1 MNKFKKMLVAGLV
14 CTTAVAGGLCLTG
27 CGNNETDAETE
38 IHQIY
43 DKAVAAG
50 YEGTYE
56 EWLAS
61 IKGEKGD
68 TGATGAQGIQGIP
81 GENGK
86 QVEFQVNETH
96 IQWRYE
102 GDTEWTNLIAL
113 SDLKGPKGDNGD
125 TGAQGDKGDKG
136 DKGEDLTVEK
146 VTVKL
151 ESDLPIYFQDYSS
164 DVEQSI
170 QQAWLYGDTQKTV
183 DKGSFVRLT
192 DFSDI
197 SSISNYFLGW
207 YIGSGINETKYTSYT
222 PIANNISLTA
232 KWDIEK
238 IKNEYYSEGLKFEQA
253 YLVDVYGDYN
263 HTIKWE
269 MSDEMQ
275 ECYVAYTDDH
285 SQNDIVIPRTYKNTK
300 VVGVK
305 KLSSS
310 KKIYLPDSLK
320 FICNNARISGD
331 KVVVPKS
338 VVAIGCEGITGT
350 ALIETGIELEFVGDF
365 AIQNLCYNLNYY
377 DIFVSSIET
386 SNLSSASIIIS
397 NNAKYVG
404 KRCLTSTTNV
414 IVNNLKDNT
423 SSDVFVEDCF
433 KYNTKVYYYKI
444 DPTSLKV
451 KKVNTGDINLEYLV
465 VDQDNQYD
473 TRPIV
478 IDMFCSTN
486 HFKYAKVGKNKNGLS
501 SYMYYDDVCVIDDLC
516 IYLNIVTDTRVIWTG
531 ITNLKG
537 NVDVQGIDNSD
548 ETMLMFN
555 GYVNSN
561 IDLQKIVTSSI
572 ETIYLTTKNNKNM
585 GVVEEY
591 ISSDFAKQEDSDKTS
606 YDMYT
611 RNVEE

>member
-1 MNKFKKMLVAGLV
+1 MNKFKKLLVAGLV

-27 CGNNETDAETE
+27 CGNNETDAESE

-68 TGATGAQGIQGIP
+68 KGDTGAQGIQGEKGDTGAQGIQGIP
-81 GENGK
+81 GKDGK

-102 GDTEWTNLIAL
+102 GDTEWTDLVAL
-113 SDLKGPKGDNGD
+113 SEL
-125 TGAQGDKGDKG
+125 KG
-136 DKGEDLTVEK
+136 DKGEDLTVKK

-151 ESDLPIYFQDYSS
+151 KSNLPIYFQDYSS

-170 QQAWLYGDTQKTV
+170 QRAWLYDDTQKTV

-197 SSISNYFLGW
+197 PSISNYFLGW

-253 YLVDVYGDYN
+253 YLVDVYGDDN

-269 MSDEMQ
+269 MSNEMQ
-275 ECYVAYTDDH
+275 QCYVAYTDDH

-310 KKIYLPDSLK
+310 KTIYLPDSLK
-320 FICNNARISGD
+320 FICNDARISGD

-350 ALIETGIELEFVGDF
+350 ALIETGIELEFVGDS
-365 AIQNLCYNLNYY
+365 AIQNRCYNLNYY
-377 DIFVSSIET
+377 DIFVSNIET

-404 KRCLTSTTNV
+404 KQCLTSTINV

-473 TRPIV
+473 TKPIV

-486 HFKYAKVGKNKNGLS
+486 NFKYAKVGENKNGLS
-501 SYMYYDDVCVIDDLC
+501 GHMYYDDVCVIDDLC

-537 NVDVQGIDNSD
+537 NVEVQGIDNSD

-555 GYVNSN
+555 GYVDSN

-572 ETIYLTTKNNKNM
+572 ETIYLTTKYNKNM